1 MKLSCDLE
9 VTYSKALT
17 ACVPTHMHRSSK
29 SRASICLGKK
39 GSAKKEELYVS
50 VITAK
55 NVSGTSYKVT
65 FYGCTV
71 YTGVLGIENVRLF
84 FR

>member
-9 VTYSKALT
+9 VTYSMAVT
-17 ACVPTHMHRSSK
+17 ACVPTHLHRSSK

-39 GSAKKEELYVS
+39 GSGKKEELFVS
-50 VITAK
+50 VITTK

-65 FYGCTV
+65 LCL
-71 YTGVLGIENVRLF
+71 VLQRRLLNI
-84 FR
+84 